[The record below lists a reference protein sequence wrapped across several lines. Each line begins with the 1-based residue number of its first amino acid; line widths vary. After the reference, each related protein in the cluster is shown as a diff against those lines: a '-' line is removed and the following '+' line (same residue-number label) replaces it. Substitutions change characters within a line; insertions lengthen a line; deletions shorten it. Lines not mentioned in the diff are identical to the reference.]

1 MSNEREWREMKE
13 SGGGLVPAKSAARH
27 AVPATSVTVVYCV
40 QPKLS
45 SIKEEKA
52 EEAAS
57 KSMALNLLLVFLLY
71 CIDPM
76 NAWGDRYRTRRHC
89 LNCRVTVAANQRRC
103 GPCHLM
109 NTSFSPQMRHTLLNF
124 KNYSI
129 LIVLNRSCFPSH
141 TICS

>member
-1 MSNEREWREMKE
+1 MSHHRDQIHPEILSANRNPKVGCQTKEREREWRETKE

-71 CIDPM
+71 CVDPM
-76 NAWGDRYRTRRHC
+76 NA
-89 LNCRVTVAANQRRC
+89 
-103 GPCHLM
+103 
-109 NTSFSPQMRHTLLNF
+109 
-124 KNYSI
+124 
-129 LIVLNRSCFPSH
+129 
-141 TICS
+141 